1 MPESDLKPMDLR
13 MLRTSGVRE
22 EFNAP
27 ELERLLGGEGVDLSM
42 TDQAEALRVRLEAG
56 LEVLD
61 RRILASIKLALGRQA
76 KLCGLAGVV
85 LGIIAGAWVAVQV
98 DAVPPVNW
106 ALALSVATGGAVLF
120 GLLLIYLLALLVR
133 VRGDLKLLVG
143 LRGRYRGRFEGCS
156 GIPELQDAARE
167 IYDEVRIVG
176 GELK

>member
-1 MPESDLKPMDLR
+1 MPESKLKPMDLR
-13 MLRTSGVRE
+13 MLRTPGVRE

-42 TDQAEALRVRLEAG
+42 TDQPEALMVRLEAG

-61 RRILASIKLALGRQA
+61 RRILAGIKLALGRQA

-85 LGIIAGAWVAVQV
+85 LGISCGAW
-98 DAVPPVNW
+98 W
-106 ALALSVATGGAVLF
+106 ALALSVATVGAVLF
-120 GLLLIYLLALLVR
+120 GLLLIYLLVLLMR

-156 GIPELQDAARE
+156 GIPELQAAARE
-167 IYDEVRIVG
+167 IYEEVRIVG